1 MKTKDELPHIGISD
15 LYQEIAKVKGELQ
28 DLKEMGK
35 RRKDYLKLL
44 EGSVR
49 SKTYGAQRK
58 LTQIFK
64 KQKR

>member
-28 DLKEMGK
+28 DLKEMEK

-44 EGSVR
+44 EASVR
-49 SKTYGAQRK
+49 AKTHGAQRK